1 MSFDE
6 EKRSCVVNSK
16 FHSRYH
22 MSEMAG
28 NALFEYTNM
37 YNVEWRFDEKKIG
50 NLSIYC
56 ALPLFLHLSPLR
68 ALLRSDPELMHYSY
82 AL

>member
-50 NLSIYC
+50 KLSIYC
-56 ALPLFLHLSPLR
+56 ALPLFAPFTPPCSSSVR
-68 ALLRSDPELMHYSY
+68 TELMHYSY